1 MASTHPWRSYV
12 ALGDSLTEGLQDYYP
27 DGKPRGWADRL
38 AQHLADRADEDIS
51 YANLAVRG
59 RLLSGILSQQV
70 GPALDLRPDL
80 VSIWGG
86 GNDMLRVNSD
96 PDDMTEQLGSAVR
109 LFRAAG
115 IDVLLLTGIDTID
128 SPLINLARKRTALF
142 NINLVGIA
150 EEHGAYLVNTWR
162 MASMRD
168 FRLWY
173 PDRIHLLP
181 YGHERV
187 AQAALV
193 ALGLEPDSPDWDA
206 PLPPEPTKTLAE
218 TAHWHAHWLR
228 KYVTPWLGR
237 RLRKTSSGEH
247 RSAKFPQYKTI
258 CPTASTR
265 PLSPASA

>member
-38 AQHLADRADEDIS
+38 AQHLANRAGENVS

-59 RLLSGILSQQV
+59 RLLSPILSQQV
-70 GPALDLRPDL
+70 GPALDLQPDL

-96 PDDMTEQLGSAVR
+96 PDDMAAQLGSAVR
-109 LFRAAG
+109 LFREAG
-115 IDVLLLTGIDTID
+115 VDVLLLTGIDTVD
-128 SPLINLARKRTALF
+128 SPLIKLSRKRTALF
-142 NINLVGIA
+142 NIHLVGIA
-150 EEHGAYLVNTWR
+150 EEYGARVVNTWK
-162 MASMRD
+162 MASLRD

-181 YGHERV
+181 DGHERI

-193 ALGLEPDSPDWDA
+193 SLGLAPDSPDWDA
-206 PLPPEPTKTLAE
+206 PLPPEPSKTLPESAR
-218 TAHWHAHWLR
+218 WHAHWLR
-228 KYVTPWLGR
+228 NYVGPWLGR
-237 RLRKTSSGEH
+237 RIRKTSSGEH
-247 RSAKFPQYKTI
+247 RSAKFPNYQTI
-258 CPTASTR
+258 CP
-265 PLSPASA
+265 ASASS